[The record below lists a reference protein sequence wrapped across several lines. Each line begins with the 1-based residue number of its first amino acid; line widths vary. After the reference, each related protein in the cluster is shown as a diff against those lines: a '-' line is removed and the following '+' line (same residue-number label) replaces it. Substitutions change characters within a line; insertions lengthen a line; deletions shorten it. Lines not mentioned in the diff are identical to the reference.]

1 MSFLCIFINVCMLN
15 HVVLTADSSKGG
27 FVVAHGGEPH
37 PAAELVPREHVG
49 VVGPL
54 GCARHDHA
62 VEAVRAGA
70 VVAVRAAGS
79 VLGVAKHF

>member
-1 MSFLCIFINVCMLN
+1 MLN

-27 FVVAHGGEPH
+27 VVVFDVGGEPH

-62 VEAVRAGA
+62 VEAVRASA

-79 VLGVAKHF
+79 VLGVAKHL